1 MSESATLS
9 LQERWLGYAQ
19 AAESWLRNDL
29 LTVETGTI
37 VTIQLAVVIAAL
49 LAGRWIG
56 RGLYP
61 AAERAIK
68 PLPEGMAAG
77 LAAIFKAGL
86 SPTFQAG
93 LLGIGVVGLGMVD
106 QPAAI
111 VRIAFGLAGVWLL
124 IRTTSLFIKNQ
135 TIRIYLR
142 RIALVIAGLYAIGVL
157 DDIMDWLNRTGISF
171 GGKLV
176 TLPFVFQAV
185 VMTALFVWAAGWLA
199 GQMQRR
205 IETLPKVEPS
215 LRILFA
221 NGVRVSL
228 FILAAL
234 LVMTGLGIDL
244 SALAILGGAIG
255 VGLGFGMQQ
264 IVANFVSGVI
274 LLTDRSIKP
283 NDVIE
288 VDETYGVVKSL
299 GLRYCSVITRDG
311 KEHLIPNEMLVT
323 DKVVNWSY
331 SDEKVRI
338 KRRVRVEYETDL
350 RLAVGLVIEACGTV
364 DRVLKDPAPNCLVME
379 FGEQAVELEARF
391 WISDPA
397 GGINNVGSAVMLAV
411 WDKFKAHGI
420 DIPLRREEIL
430 IEPGSVIDVRLKRED

>member
-124 IRTTSLFIKNQ
+124 IRTTSLFIRNQ

-176 TLPFVFQAV
+176 TLPSKQLV
-185 VMTALFVWAAGWLA
+185 VGDLLHLEAGN
-199 GQMQRR
+199 
-205 IETLPKVEPS
+205 KVP
-215 LRILFA
+215 A
-221 NGVRVSL
+221 
-228 FILAAL
+228 
-234 LVMTGLGIDL
+234 
-244 SALAILGGAIG
+244 
-255 VGLGFGMQQ
+255 
-264 IVANFVSGVI
+264 
-274 LLTDRSIKP
+274 
-283 NDVIE
+283 
-288 VDETYGVVKSL
+288 
-299 GLRYCSVITRDG
+299 
-311 KEHLIPNEMLVT
+311 
-323 DKVVNWSY
+323 
-331 SDEKVRI
+331 
-338 KRRVRVEYETDL
+338 DL
-350 RLAVGLVIEACGTV
+350 RL
-364 DRVLKDPAPNCLVME
+364 LKTFSLKIDESSLT
-379 FGEQAVELEARF
+379 GES
-391 WISDPA
+391 ITSDKKMA
-397 GGINNVGSAVMLAV
+397 AAMMRTAST
-411 WDKFKAHGI
+411 
-420 DIPLRREEIL
+420 
-430 IEPGSVIDVRLKRED
+430 S